1 MGSTLLRRVL
11 LVAMLAAVPAAAQ
24 TPAVKGS
31 IRGLVYDSLVASG
44 PLNGATVELLEL
56 GRVVTT
62 DSRGTFRF
70 DSLPGGRY
78 TLSFSHPSLVSTGFT
93 PPDRS
98 FDLTAGLD
106 IVVTLATPSANT
118 IYRRL
123 CPGVRD
129 QRTGVLLGT
138 LSEAGSGRPIT
149 AGEVRGEWNE
159 TSFSKAGLARRQRII
174 RAGPDSAGRYR
185 LCGMPTDVPVLLRV
199 LVAGINGPP
208 LELKMDD
215 RAVLVRHL
223 TAATDTVT
231 SGNAQLSGRVTANGR
246 GLAEAQILVLGTDRI
261 GRSGADGAFAM
272 SDLPAGSHTI
282 EARAIGYARRRQL
295 IDLKSSPGDNVI
307 FELARLPVELPEL
320 KVSASQTGLNGF
332 DERRRL
338 NNGGHFIT
346 GEELTRRGTIRVE
359 DAFKG
364 LPGVKVTPAGLNDYY
379 ILSTRGGSGFSS
391 ECEFTVF
398 IDDVRIPLDPENG
411 LGIPVVPQDVRGIE
425 VHQGPGSAP
434 IQYQASGNN
443 CGVIL
448 IWTKRGR
455 R

>member
-1 MGSTLLRRVL
+1 MRSASLSRVL
-11 LVAMLAAVPAAAQ
+11 AALLAAMPAAAQ
-24 TPAVKGS
+24 TPVVKGS
-31 IRGLVYDSLVASG
+31 IRGLVYDSLVAAG
-44 PLNGATVELLEL
+44 PLNGATEELLEL

-78 TLSFSHPSLVSTGFT
+78 TLSFSHPSLATSGFT

-106 IVVTLATPSANT
+106 IVVTLTTPSAIT
-118 IYRRL
+118 IYARL

-129 QRTGVLLGT
+129 KGTGVLLGT
-138 LSEAGSGRPIT
+138 LSEAGSGKPIT

-159 TSFSKAGLARRQRII
+159 TSFSRTGLVRRARII
-174 RAGPDSAGRYR
+174 RAGPDSVGRYR

-199 LVAGINGPP
+199 LIAGINGPP
-208 LELKMDD
+208 IEIKMDD
-215 RAVLVRHL
+215 RAILVRHL
-223 TAATDTVT
+223 TAITDTT
-231 SGNAQLSGRVTANGR
+231 KTGNAQLAGRVTVNGR
-246 GLAEAQILVLGTDRI
+246 GLVEAQILVLGTDRI
-261 GRSGADGAFAM
+261 GRSGPDGAFTM

-295 IDLKSSPGDNVI
+295 IDLKAPPGEDVV
-307 FELARLPVELPEL
+307 FELARLLVELPEL
-320 KVSASQTGLNGF
+320 KVSAAQSAGLNGF